1 MKTLERIMEYRIGR
15 AVIDGMMLGI
25 AGNGALYAIPSVAR
39 GMKKFSDSAGHSD
52 AAEDKS
58 SNGEIAAGLSSLV
71 ATAVIGYI
79 TQIHMYTQATKNS
92 YSELLAVPL
101 ATNAIS
107 LAYELGGK
115 KIVNRVKNYFQ
126 NRKTEKAIVR
136 AREESSTL
144 EEKLT
149 LWERITGSR
158 KHKLDLKA
166 NVEVNPKVTVYVN
179 DEKQNDVRVEV
190 DSETIKTENSLDD
203 YSIKNEPYYV
213 SLNGE
218 KEMFT
223 HAAANRLPVM
233 LKGPTGCGK
242 TRFVEHMA
250 YQLKRPLITVNCQED
265 LSASDLAGRILLND
279 SGTYWQDGPL
289 AKAARHGGI
298 CYLDEVIE
306 ARNDAMVLIHS
317 LTDHRR
323 ILPIDKTGEV
333 IKAHPDFMLVVS
345 YNPHY
350 QSALKDM
357 KQSTRQ
363 RFIALEFDYPE
374 RGHEIEILQKESGI
388 DKETAIKL
396 VDFGKAVRNMKSKGL
411 AEGASTRLLTYA
423 GKLIKSGV
431 KPIIAVE
438 GAIIDPITDEQDL
451 QKVARDIA
459 GTMFGG

>member
-1 MKTLERIMEYRIGR
+1 MRSGKGQAALDGIVLGAAGSAVPYFIPTVIRTLRREFYGSEDSSSPDEKIPGSEM
-15 AVIDGMMLGI
+15 ATMLGSFI
-25 AGNGALYAIPSVAR
+25 ATGTIGYMTQMHIYKQAIENGYGEALAIPV
-39 GMKKFSDSAGHSD
+39 
-52 AAEDKS
+52 
-58 SNGEIAAGLSSLV
+58 V
-71 ATAVIGYI
+71 
-79 TQIHMYTQATKNS
+79 
-92 YSELLAVPL
+92 
-101 ATNAIS
+101 TNAIS
-107 LAYELGGK
+107 LAYEMGGNK
-115 KIVNRVKNYFQ
+115 LIERVKNYLQ
-126 NRKTEKAIVR
+126 NRKNERDVER
-136 AREESSTL
+136 VREESSTL
-144 EEKLT
+144 KEKLT
-149 LWERITGSR
+149 LWERLVGSK

-166 NVEVNPKVTVYVN
+166 HVEISPKVTVYVN
-179 DEKQNDVRVEV
+179 NEKQKDVRVEV
-190 DSETIKTENSLDD
+190 DNPVAPHQETSLDS
-203 YSIKNEPYYV
+203 YLVGKEPFYI

-223 HAAANRLPVM
+223 HAAANKLPVM

-242 TRFVEHMA
+242 TRFLEHMA

-265 LSASDLAGRILLND
+265 LSASDLAGRILLNED
-279 SGTYWQDGPL
+279 GTYWQDGPL

-333 IKAHPDFMLVVS
+333 IQAHPDFMLVVS

-363 RFIALEFDYPE
+363 RFVALEFDYPQKD
-374 RGHEIEILQKESGI
+374 HEVEILQKESGI
-388 DKETAIKL
+388 DRETATKL
-396 VDFGKAVRNMKSKGL
+396 VDFGQAVRNMKKDGL
-411 AEGASTRLLTYA
+411 AEGASTRLLVNA

-431 KPIIAVE
+431 GPIVAVE

-451 QKVARDIA
+451 QKVARDVA
-459 GTMFGG
+459 STMFGG